1 MTIEE
6 MSIDEVADVLRLEIE
21 AAGEALLRVCENRAN
36 YWGELD
42 ESLRGGL
49 VALTK
54 VAEKLDMEVLA
65 EKGKRMLAE
74 AANAKGGAA

>member
-1 MTIEE
+1 MTIN
-6 MSIDEVADVLRLEIE
+6 DVTDVLRLEIE
-21 AAGEALLRVCENRAN
+21 ATGEALLRVRGNRAN

-54 VAEKLDMEVLA
+54 VAEKLDMEALA
-65 EKGKRMLAE
+65 EKGKRILAE
-74 AANAKGGAA
+74 AANAKGGEA

>member
-21 AAGEALLRVCENRAN
+21 AAGEALLRVRENRAN

-54 VAEKLDMEVLA
+54 VVEKLDMEVLA